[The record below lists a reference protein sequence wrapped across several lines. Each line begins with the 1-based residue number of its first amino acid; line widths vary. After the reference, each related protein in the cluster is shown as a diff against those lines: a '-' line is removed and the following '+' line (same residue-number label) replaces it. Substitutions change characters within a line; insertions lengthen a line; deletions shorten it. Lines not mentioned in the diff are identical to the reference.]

1 MIGSVYRN
9 QIPQAG
15 FLELCLPLLYKFYP
29 FENEI
34 LETLKQNS
42 FIEDIVRASNR
53 NSLMGADRHM
63 RIKFLY
69 TAGINYDGKT
79 HLVISLKGL
88 EICDEFR
95 FCTRQRPGQATVTTV
110 WYDKVSDASDGAAQA
125 RKHTATIFN
134 GLAKIRMAD
143 IMHGSQLRGNIAREI
158 EFYIMDVRVCL
169 APCLM

>member
-15 FLELCLPLLYKFYP
+15 FLELCLPLMYKFYP

-42 FIEDIVRASNR
+42 FIEDIVQASNR

-69 TAGINYDGKT
+69 TAGIITMVRHILSSRSK
-79 HLVISLKGL
+79 VWRS
-88 EICDEFR
+88 
-95 FCTRQRPGQATVTTV
+95 AT
-110 WYDKVSDASDGAAQA
+110 SFGFAHASG
-125 RKHTATIFN
+125 
-134 GLAKIRMAD
+134 
-143 IMHGSQLRGNIAREI
+143 
-158 EFYIMDVRVCL
+158 RVKQQ
-169 APCLM
+169 